1 MCSENTWYFCHVLHT
16 LRPKKARYFKLKYCR
31 CFLNIS
37 YCFVHLSL
45 VFWWSHWW
53 TDWLGAWCQM
63 DDDHPDSMVHGT
75 NMGPI
80 WGRQDPGGPHVGCMN
95 FAIWAET
102 NIIYFPIIHY
112 CLRQQTGQNQW
123 NQYVA
128 DLLHICVH
136 KITIIGPDNNGLSL
150 GQHQAIIW
158 SNAGILLIQTIGTNF
173 TEILSE
179 IHTFSFKKMH
189 LKMS

>member
-1 MCSENTWYFCHVLHT
+1 
-16 LRPKKARYFKLKYCR
+16 
-31 CFLNIS
+31 
-37 YCFVHLSL
+37 
-45 VFWWSHWW
+45 
-53 TDWLGAWCQM
+53 
-63 DDDHPDSMVHGT
+63 MVHGA

-80 WGRQDPGGPHVGCMN
+80 WGRQDPGGPHVGPMN

-102 NIIYFPIIHY
+102 NIIYFPIMHY

-123 NQYVA
+123 NQWVA
-128 DLLHICVH
+128 NLLHICVH
-136 KITIIGPDNNGLSL
+136 KQTIIGPDNGLLL

-158 SNAGILLIQTIGTNF
+158 SNAGILLIQTLGTNF

-189 LKMS
+189 LKMLSLKLWQFSVGFNVLITTESAWSLLIFWCLFVSEHTQLFLVFC